1 MSKMSKKV
9 KSTHTYSISDT
20 LYDEFNTILETKMLN
35 RSKIIES
42 LIRKW
47 IEENKFDDEKNRR

>member
-1 MSKMSKKV
+1 MSKKV